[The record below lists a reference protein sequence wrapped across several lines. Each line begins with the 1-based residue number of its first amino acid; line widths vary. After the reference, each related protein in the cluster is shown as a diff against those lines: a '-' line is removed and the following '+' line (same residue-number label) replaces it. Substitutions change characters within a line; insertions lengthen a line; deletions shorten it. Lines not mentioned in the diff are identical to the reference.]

1 MPISLADKKELRRL
15 AFSDVAE
22 NSLLNRNIPCYR
34 HLSAYISRTWRH
46 CLFSCLPALTYFRLW
61 HLSMKTMSARFGTG
75 VLSYFL
81 FLRTLLLFNLLLFV
95 INGLFVVFPQ
105 AVHPP
110 PHDPQVSTFT
120 GLELLTGMGYFSQ
133 TLMFYGYYTNN
144 AFKTCR
150 AAGPNPSYSGAST
163 ELPVCNAVT
172 SQTVP
177 YNISAAYFFTIAIAF
192 FTICIILVYSMSN
205 SFGKNLHV
213 MNSNVNLAVKV
224 FCSWDFKVTKTMS
237 VRLQSEN
244 IRTQLKVRRSF
255 KLPLNQKVMVYRS
268 QTFFYLLPEMY
279 HVIKTRSKQELRC
292 NFTTLFTTNY
302 VTVFL
307 LTSKITINKST
318 LPCHDMCFCSS
329 QCWENFVGQ
338 ELYRLLLMDFI
349 FTVLYSFLGE
359 FLWRLAAL
367 HQKYIRNRKPMF
379 DIARN
384 VLELI
389 YGQTLT
395 WLGVLFAPLLPAVQ
409 IIKLFVLFYMKKASL
424 MLNCQASR
432 KPWRASQMTTLF
444 ISLLC
449 FPSFIGASVSVTYT
463 IWTIKPSSGCG
474 PFRNLTT
481 MFQSGKLWAQDVE
494 DTYPALGWL
503 SWAYTHLV
511 EKPLFLFLASG
522 VFLIVIYIHAQV
534 VDGQRKI
541 IKLLEK
547 QIENEGKDKRFL
559 IGKLHDIHS
568 SAETSHLSQ
577 QSTINQKES
586 LLHKSSSIFT
596 FFQFVTEL
604 ISSISTCWI
613 FISIKKTCH
622 QELYQ

>member
-1 MPISLADKKELRRL
+1 GLRKLQAMPISLADKKELRYKAVSSSFL
-15 AFSDVAE
+15 DT
-22 NSLLNRNIPCYR
+22 NIPCYR

-192 FTICIILVYSMSN
+192 FTICIILV
-205 SFGKNLHV
+205 
-213 MNSNVNLAVKV
+213 
-224 FCSWDFKVTKTMS
+224 
-237 VRLQSEN
+237 
-244 IRTQLKVRRSF
+244 
-255 KLPLNQKVMVYRS
+255 
-268 QTFFYLLPEMY
+268 
-279 HVIKTRSKQELRC
+279 
-292 NFTTLFTTNY
+292 
-302 VTVFL
+302 
-307 LTSKITINKST
+307 
-318 LPCHDMCFCSS
+318 
-329 QCWENFVGQ
+329 
-338 ELYRLLLMDFI
+338 
-349 FTVLYSFLGE
+349 FLGE
-359 FLWRLAAL
+359 FLWRLFSRKVL
-367 HQKYIRNRKPMF
+367 RRNRKPMF

-568 SAETSHLSQ
+568 SERKKLRIRLSGCVTLCSHWLTFSDTALS
-577 QSTINQKES
+577 
-586 LLHKSSSIFT
+586 LADVL
-596 FFQFVTEL
+596 
-604 ISSISTCWI
+604 
-613 FISIKKTCH
+613 
-622 QELYQ
+622 

>member
-244 IRTQLKVRRSF
+244 IRTQLKELLSEIIRGENKRSCLYRLCRLVVHLTGWAVCLASVFVSTLTVHYQSESAINTKSF
-255 KLPLNQKVMVYRS
+255 KESELLHLSAVVSAINL
-268 QTFFYLLPEMY
+268 LLPG
-279 HVIKTRSKQELRC
+279 
-292 NFTTLFTTNY
+292 LFN
-302 VTVFL
+302 L
-307 LTSKITINKST
+307 LTWMENHESPSVRVCVSIFRNLLLKVSIIGVLCYRWLGRIAVEPESHG
-318 LPCHDMCFCSS
+318 L

-359 FLWRLAAL
+359 FLWRLFSRKVL
-367 HQKYIRNRKPMF
+367 RRNRKPMF

-568 SAETSHLSQ
+568 SAE
-577 QSTINQKES
+577 
-586 LLHKSSSIFT
+586 
-596 FFQFVTEL
+596 
-604 ISSISTCWI
+604 
-613 FISIKKTCH
+613 
-622 QELYQ
+622 

>member
-1 MPISLADKKELRRL
+1 MDYSLK
-15 AFSDVAE
+15 V
-22 NSLLNRNIPCYR
+22 PCTPLVIQ
-34 HLSAYISRTWRH
+34 HLSVVMF
-46 CLFSCLPALTYFRLW
+46 CPLRLG
-61 HLSMKTMSARFGTG
+61 TMSARFGTG

-120 GLELLTGMGYFSQ
+120 GLELLTGMVRFHPLHQSI
-133 TLMFYGYYTNN
+133 
-144 AFKTCR
+144 
-150 AAGPNPSYSGAST
+150 
-163 ELPVCNAVT
+163 CNAVT

-359 FLWRLAAL
+359 FLWRLFSRKVL
-367 HQKYIRNRKPMF
+367 RRNRKPMF

-568 SAETSHLSQ
+568 SAE
-577 QSTINQKES
+577 
-586 LLHKSSSIFT
+586 
-596 FFQFVTEL
+596 
-604 ISSISTCWI
+604 
-613 FISIKKTCH
+613 
-622 QELYQ
+622 